1 MHPEVQLGVELVY
14 GEVANEEDGI
24 GQGVGLTLHL
34 GHHPAN
40 QLVEPREPYATK
52 AYQLVICVL
61 GFRIYFFLNGQIRKN
76 MQVRIQPH
84 LKL

>member
-52 AYQLVICVL
+52 
-61 GFRIYFFLNGQIRKN
+61 RISW
-76 MQVRIQPH
+76 
-84 LKL
+84 